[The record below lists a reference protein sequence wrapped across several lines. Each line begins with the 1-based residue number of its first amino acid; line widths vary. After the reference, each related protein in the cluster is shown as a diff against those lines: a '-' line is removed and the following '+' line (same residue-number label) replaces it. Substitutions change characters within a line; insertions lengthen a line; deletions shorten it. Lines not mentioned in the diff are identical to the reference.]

1 MLDLIRKKQKTVLL
15 KFVFWAIIAAFVGTI
30 FLVWGRGS
38 DQGGGDRT
46 VAAIV
51 NGTKIDMET
60 FQQVYVNLYRTYQTI
75 YGERFTPA
83 LEEKLQIR
91 RRAIEQLISEALLVQ
106 EGERLGVTVSQDQLV
121 EAIAANSV
129 FQTDGKFD
137 KEKYLRLLASQ
148 RMTPE
153 LFEAMQM
160 ERLKTLETR
169 KRLMAGVQVAE
180 EDIEKAFREQEEK
193 VNLSFIRLA
202 PALLENQIQIDEEK
216 LNAFFSEKKEN
227 FRVPEKVSLEYILFD
242 SATFLP
248 EVSVAPED
256 LQKFYQR
263 NLDRFDIP
271 ETVRLAHIFFQLPA
285 DADEAAREKIL
296 DKAKEVLSKARTGE
310 DFKALVKQ
318 FSEDRK
324 SAESG
329 GELGQFIRGS
339 LNPTLEQAAF
349 ALKSGEISDVVQS
362 PAGYHILKALDHT
375 QARIKPLEEVK
386 SEVEKGAREE
396 KAMEMALDKAMDAYN
411 INRKTGNL
419 QAAADT
425 NKMKINT
432 SGLFARGEA
441 IPGLGNHPEISGQAF
456 TLDVGNLARPIVLDK
471 KIILAA
477 VKERQAS
484 HLPDLAAVRPQ
495 VEKAYRHEKAS
506 DLAVTTARAIIKELS
521 EGKKLDEVASLHNA
535 NVQETG
541 FFSRSSKPFIPKLG
555 NSDEWFDKI
564 FDLNETQPLLKD
576 PVSSGD
582 NTLVV
587 LLKEI
592 QKADMSR
599 LDEDA
604 RESLREN
611 LKARKEQEAI
621 TKKLTELKETAEISY
636 GSIFDD
642 RQ

>member
-30 FLVWGRGS
+30 FLVWGRGN

-46 VAAIV
+46 VAAMV

-60 FQQVYVNLYRTYQTI
+60 FQQVYVNLYRSYQTI
-75 YGERFTPA
+75 YGDRFTPA

-106 EGERLGVTVSQDQLV
+106 EGERLGVAVSRDQLV
-121 EAIAANSV
+121 EAIAANQV

-137 KEKYLRLLASQ
+137 KDKYLRLIASQ

-153 LFEAMQM
+153 LFETMQM
-160 ERLKTLETR
+160 EHLKTLETR
-169 KRLMAGVQVAE
+169 KRLMAGVQVTK

-193 VNLSFIRLA
+193 VNLSFIRLT
-202 PALLENQIQIDEEK
+202 PALLENQIEIDEEK
-216 LNAFFSEKKEN
+216 LNAFFAEKKEN
-227 FRVPEKVSLEYILFD
+227 FRVPEKVSLEYLLFD
-242 SATFLP
+242 AATYLP
-248 EVSVAPED
+248 KVNVAPED

-263 NLDRFDIP
+263 HLDRYDIQ

-285 DADEAAREKIL
+285 DADEAAREKVL
-296 DKAKEVLSKARTGE
+296 DEAKEVLSKARKGE
-310 DFKALVKQ
+310 EFQALAKQ
-318 FSEDRK
+318 FSADK
-324 SAESG
+324 GSAENG

-339 LNPTLEQAAF
+339 LNPALEHTAF
-349 ALKSGEISDVVQS
+349 ALQSGEISDVVQS

-386 SEVEKGAREE
+386 NAVEKGAREE
-396 KAMEMALDKAMDAYN
+396 RAMEMALDKAMDAYN

-419 QAAADT
+419 QAAADA
-425 NKMKINT
+425 NKLEITT
-432 SGLFARGEA
+432 SGLFARGDA

-456 TLDVGNLARPIVLDK
+456 TLAAGQLARPIVLDK
-471 KIILAA
+471 KVILAA
-477 VKERQAS
+477 IKERQAS
-484 HLPDLAAVRPQ
+484 HLPELAAVRPQ

-506 DLAVTTARAIIKELS
+506 ELAVTSARTIIQELS
-521 EGKKLDEVASLHNA
+521 GGKKLDEAASLHNA
-535 NVQETG
+535 NIQETG
-541 FFSRSSKPFIPKLG
+541 FFSHSSKPFIPKLG
-555 NSDEWFDKI
+555 NSDAWFDKV
-564 FDLNETQPLLKD
+564 FDLNETQAFLKE

-582 NTLVV
+582 DTLVV

-599 LDEDA
+599 LDEEG
-604 RESLREN
+604 RESLRET
-611 LKARKEQEAI
+611 LKSRKEQEAV
-621 TKKLTELKETAEISY
+621 TKKLTELRETAEISY
-636 GSIFDD
+636 GAIFDE